1 MKGFTSHCE
10 KFGGSSEVENNGRVG
25 KKGVTEC
32 SLVAQRVR
40 GPALSLQ
47 WPPNFHLQRL
57 PPKVGEVI

>member
-1 MKGFTSHCE
+1 M
-10 KFGGSSEVENNGRVG
+10 ENNGRVG

-47 WPPNFHLQRL
+47 WPPNFHLPRL